1 MAMYDRGVSIPQ
13 AASIWGCSVK
23 VLRRMI
29 REHGIRTYPAGSETR
44 IRLWLMKIILGLIL
58 AIWLGVVI
66 GMCWMVWQRSQIGH
80 PLTVELPQGISIT
93 LNGLSY
99 GSSTR

>member
-29 REHGIRTYPAGSETR
+29 REHGIART
-44 IRLWLMKIILGLIL
+44 
-58 AIWLGVVI
+58 
-66 GMCWMVWQRSQIGH
+66 QIGH
-80 PLTVELPQGISIT
+80 PLTVELPQGMSIT
-93 LNGLSY
+93 LNGLSH

>member
-44 IRLWLMKIILGLIL
+44 IRLSVLMD
-58 AIWLGVVI
+58 WRE
-66 GMCWMVWQRSQIGH
+66 RSQIGH

-93 LNGLSY
+93 LNGLSH
-99 GSSTR
+99 GRSTR